1 MNLLISNQ
9 NVNKI
14 KMSSIERLKS
24 LKKDIES
31 SKNIEQSYQAI
42 RHFIVFI
49 EATPSFK
56 KLVKQIE
63 QRESDLKRKI
73 DKQWSAVT
81 KKYEK
86 ELGLNKLEE
95 GEEDFRIFKWY
106 NKNSQ
111 DKFVQKHRKTK
122 DELEND
128 LLIEAW
134 NQLKEIKLSYDSY
147 KKRDIGLILSNRIR
161 KQEEEDENK
170 ENLKDKYITASREIY
185 NYLFNHNHSLNS
197 HGDDKNYVS
206 QNKKDLQSIHL
217 ITKKLEPLDT
227 IFLVLDEQYQMPIRC
242 KIKNSKGNETYMKKL
257 YNIAYLVNVSGKK
270 VSYNKNLA
278 DSINN
283 GLFRMRQI
291 NKYMRT
297 NKFQKPTIV
306 QKSED
311 KKLLVLKND
320 IEVKTLLINNIP
332 PQHQS
337 LYIDKTE

>member
-49 EATPSFK
+49 EATPNFK
-56 KLVKQIE
+56 KLFKQIE
-63 QRESDLKRKI
+63 KKESDLKRKI
-73 DKQWSAVT
+73 GKQWSAIT

-161 KQEEEDENK
+161 EQEENKNK
-170 ENLKDKYITASREIY
+170 ENLRNEYLIAFEEIY
-185 NYLFNHNHSLNS
+185 NFLLDSLDN
-197 HGDDKNYVS
+197 KNKN
-206 QNKKDLQSIHL
+206 QELAKGNKMRKKKMGLPIPSI
-217 ITKKLEPLDT
+217 
-227 IFLVLDEQYQMPIRC
+227 
-242 KIKNSKGNETYMKKL
+242 KIKIEKVFKLMAKIIVNERISK
-257 YNIAYLVNVSGKK
+257 S
-270 VSYNKNLA
+270 
-278 DSINN
+278 
-283 GLFRMRQI
+283 
-291 NKYMRT
+291 
-297 NKFQKPTIV
+297 
-306 QKSED
+306 
-311 KKLLVLKND
+311 LKNQA
-320 IEVKTLLINNIP
+320 KP
-332 PQHQS
+332 
-337 LYIDKTE
+337 K

>member
-86 ELGLNKLEE
+86 ELDLNKLEDKK
-95 GEEDFRIFKWY
+95 EEEKDFRIFKWY

-161 KQEEEDENK
+161 EQEENKNK
-170 ENLKDKYITASREIY
+170 ESLRNECLIAFEEIY
-185 NYLFNHNHSLNS
+185 NFLLDSLDN
-197 HGDDKNYVS
+197 KNKN
-206 QNKKDLQSIHL
+206 QELAKGNKMRKKKMGLPIPSI
-217 ITKKLEPLDT
+217 
-227 IFLVLDEQYQMPIRC
+227 
-242 KIKNSKGNETYMKKL
+242 KIKIEKVFKLMAKIIVNERISK
-257 YNIAYLVNVSGKK
+257 S
-270 VSYNKNLA
+270 
-278 DSINN
+278 
-283 GLFRMRQI
+283 
-291 NKYMRT
+291 
-297 NKFQKPTIV
+297 
-306 QKSED
+306 
-311 KKLLVLKND
+311 LKNQA
-320 IEVKTLLINNIP
+320 KP
-332 PQHQS
+332 
-337 LYIDKTE
+337 K